1 MVECLVLI
9 GGLNWGCWKCLF
21 LAAENRGS
29 VLLWLEELYDG
40 FCGLNSFSL

>member
-21 LAAENRGS
+21 LAAENCGAVIVCLVRGAA
-29 VLLWLEELYDG
+29 
-40 FCGLNSFSL
+40 